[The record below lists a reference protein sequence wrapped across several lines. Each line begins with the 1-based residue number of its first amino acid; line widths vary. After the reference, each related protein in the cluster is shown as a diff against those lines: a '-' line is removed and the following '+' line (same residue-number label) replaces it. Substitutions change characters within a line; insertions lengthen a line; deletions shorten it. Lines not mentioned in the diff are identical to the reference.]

1 MTYAEKFLNSHGQ
14 TITIQ
19 RNPTVTTKASLK
31 RSTRAVR
38 DPGIRDSSWEGLV
51 LADSN
56 LTSGEVFSLGGDK
69 LPEHILTTKGTMP
82 KLGTLA
88 MDKYL
93 VQSANL
99 DVASGAIAF
108 FAVKVNSILTPLRR
122 TEELDDEYNLVVT
135 WKWTPASTTIDAF
148 GQVVTYALRQYD
160 PGLLESSRYIF
171 YLPSSYGVQV
181 LDRLVLNGENLMVNA
196 IDPLILEGVVRVQAG
211 TDTRE

>member
-1 MTYAEKFLNSHGQ
+1 MTYAEKYLNAHGQ

-19 RNPTVTTKASLK
+19 RTPSVTTKASLK
-31 RSTRAVR
+31 RSTKAVR

-56 LTSGEVFSLGGDK
+56 LTSGEVFSLG
-69 LPEHILTTKGTMP
+69 
-82 KLGTLA
+82 

-99 DVASGAIAF
+99 DTASGAIAF
-108 FAVKVNSILTPLRR
+108 FAVKVNAIVTPLRR
-122 TEELDDEYNLVVT
+122 TEELDDDFNMVVN
-135 WKWTPASTTIDAF
+135 WKWTPEGTTIDAF

-171 YLPSSYGVQV
+171 YLPASFGVQV
-181 LDRLVLNGENLMVNA
+181 LDRLVLNGENFMVNA

>member
-31 RSTRAVR
+31 RSTKAVR

-51 LADSN
+51 LPDSN
-56 LTSGEVFSLGGDK
+56 LVSGEIFSV
-69 LPEHILTTKGTMP
+69 GT
-82 KLGTLA
+82 
-88 MDKYL
+88 DKYL

-108 FAVKVNSILTPLRR
+108 FAAKVNSTLTPLRR

-171 YLPSSYGVQV
+171 YLPSSYGVEV

-196 IDPLILEGVVRVQAG
+196 IDPLMLEGVVRVQAG
-211 TDTRE
+211 IDTRE

>member
-31 RSTRAVR
+31 RSTKAVR

-51 LADSN
+51 LPDSN
-56 LTSGEVFSLGGDK
+56 LVSGEIFSV
-69 LPEHILTTKGTMP
+69 GT
-82 KLGTLA
+82 
-88 MDKYL
+88 DKYL
-93 VQSANL
+93 VQSANF

-108 FAVKVNSILTPLRR
+108 FAAKVNSTLTPLRR

-171 YLPSSYGVQV
+171 YLPSSYGVEV

-196 IDPLILEGVVRVQAG
+196 IDPLMLEGVVRVQAG

>member
-31 RSTRAVR
+31 RSTKAVR

-51 LADSN
+51 LPDSN
-56 LTSGEVFSLGGDK
+56 LVSGEIFSV
-69 LPEHILTTKGTMP
+69 GT
-82 KLGTLA
+82 
-88 MDKYL
+88 DKYL

-108 FAVKVNSILTPLRR
+108 FAAKVNSTLTPLRR

-171 YLPSSYGVQV
+171 YLPSSYGVEV

-196 IDPLILEGVVRVQAG
+196 IDPLMLEGVVRVQAG

>member
-31 RSTRAVR
+31 RSTKAVR
-38 DPGIRDSSWEGLV
+38 DPGIRDSSWEGLA
-51 LADSN
+51 LPDSN
-56 LTSGEVFSLGGDK
+56 LVSGEIFSV
-69 LPEHILTTKGTMP
+69 GT
-82 KLGTLA
+82 
-88 MDKYL
+88 DKYL

-108 FAVKVNSILTPLRR
+108 FAVKVNSTLTPLRR

-181 LDRLVLNGENLMVNA
+181 LDRLVLNGENFMVNA
-196 IDPLILEGVVRVQAG
+196 IDPLMLEGVVRVQAG

>member
-19 RNPTVTTKASLK
+19 RSPTVTTKASLK
-31 RSTRAVR
+31 RSTKAVR
-38 DPGIRDSSWEGLV
+38 DPGIRDSSWEGLA
-51 LADSN
+51 LPDSN
-56 LTSGEVFSLGGDK
+56 LVSGEIFSV
-69 LPEHILTTKGTMP
+69 GT
-82 KLGTLA
+82 
-88 MDKYL
+88 DKYL

-108 FAVKVNSILTPLRR
+108 FAAKVNSTLTPLRR

-171 YLPSSYGVQV
+171 YLPSSYGVEV

-196 IDPLILEGVVRVQAG
+196 IDPLMLEGVVRVQAG

>member
-31 RSTRAVR
+31 RSTKAVR
-38 DPGIRDSSWEGLV
+38 DPGIRDSSWEGLA
-51 LADSN
+51 LADSA
-56 LTSGEVFSLGGDK
+56 LTGGEIFSV
-69 LPEHILTTKGTMP
+69 GT
-82 KLGTLA
+82 
-88 MDKYL
+88 DKYL

-108 FAVKVNSILTPLRR
+108 FAAKVNSTLTPLRR

-171 YLPSSYGVQV
+171 YLPSSYGVEV

-196 IDPLILEGVVRVQAG
+196 IDPLMLEGVVRVQAG

>member
-31 RSTRAVR
+31 RSTKAVC

-51 LADSN
+51 LPDSN
-56 LTSGEVFSLGGDK
+56 LVSGEIFSV
-69 LPEHILTTKGTMP
+69 GT
-82 KLGTLA
+82 
-88 MDKYL
+88 DKYL

-108 FAVKVNSILTPLRR
+108 FAAKVNSTLTPLRR

-171 YLPSSYGVQV
+171 YLPSSYGVEV

-196 IDPLILEGVVRVQAG
+196 IDPLMLEGVVRVQAG

>member
-19 RNPTVTTKASLK
+19 RTPSVTTKASLK
-31 RSTRAVR
+31 RSTKAVR
-38 DPGIRDSSWEGLV
+38 DPGIRDSSWEGLA
-51 LADSN
+51 LPDSN
-56 LTSGEVFSLGGDK
+56 LVSGEIFSV
-69 LPEHILTTKGTMP
+69 GT
-82 KLGTLA
+82 
-88 MDKYL
+88 DKYL

-108 FAVKVNSILTPLRR
+108 FAVKVNSTLTPLRR
-122 TEELDDEYNLVVT
+122 TEELDEDYNMTVE
-135 WKWTPASTTIDAF
+135 WKWTPEGTTIDAF

-171 YLPSSYGVQV
+171 YLPASFGVQV
-181 LDRLVLNGENLMVNA
+181 LDRLVLNGENFMVNA

>member
-31 RSTRAVR
+31 RSTKAVR
-38 DPGIRDSSWEGLV
+38 DPGIRDSSWEGLA
-51 LADSN
+51 LPDSN
-56 LTSGEVFSLGGDK
+56 LVSGEIFSV
-69 LPEHILTTKGTMP
+69 GT
-82 KLGTLA
+82 
-88 MDKYL
+88 DKYL

-108 FAVKVNSILTPLRR
+108 FAAKVNSTLTPLRR

-196 IDPLILEGVVRVQAG
+196 IDPLMLEGVVRVQAG

>member
-19 RNPTVTTKASLK
+19 RSPTITTKASLK
-31 RSTRAVR
+31 RSTKAVR
-38 DPGIRDSSWEGLV
+38 DPGIRDSSWEGLA
-51 LADSN
+51 LPDSN
-56 LTSGEVFSLGGDK
+56 LVSGEIFSV
-69 LPEHILTTKGTMP
+69 GT
-82 KLGTLA
+82 
-88 MDKYL
+88 DKYL

-108 FAVKVNSILTPLRR
+108 FAVKVNSTLTPLRR
-122 TEELDDEYNLVVT
+122 TEELDEDYNMTVE

-171 YLPSSYGVQV
+171 YLPASFGVQV
-181 LDRLVLNGENLMVNA
+181 LDRLVLNGENFMVNA

>member
-31 RSTRAVR
+31 RSTKAVR
-38 DPGIRDSSWEGLV
+38 DPGIRDSSWEGLA
-51 LADSN
+51 LPDSN
-56 LTSGEVFSLGGDK
+56 LVSGEIFSV
-69 LPEHILTTKGTMP
+69 GT
-82 KLGTLA
+82 
-88 MDKYL
+88 DKYL

-108 FAVKVNSILTPLRR
+108 FAVKVNSTLTPLRR

-171 YLPSSYGVQV
+171 YLPSSYGVEV

-196 IDPLILEGVVRVQAG
+196 IDPLMLEGVVRVQAG

>member
-31 RSTRAVR
+31 RSTKAVH

-51 LADSN
+51 LPDSN
-56 LTSGEVFSLGGDK
+56 LVSGEIFSV
-69 LPEHILTTKGTMP
+69 GT
-82 KLGTLA
+82 
-88 MDKYL
+88 DKYL

-108 FAVKVNSILTPLRR
+108 FAAKVNSTLTPLRR

>member
-51 LADSN
+51 LPDSN
-56 LTSGEVFSLGGDK
+56 LVSGEIFSV
-69 LPEHILTTKGTMP
+69 GT
-82 KLGTLA
+82 
-88 MDKYL
+88 DKYL

-108 FAVKVNSILTPLRR
+108 FAAKVNSTLTPLRR

-196 IDPLILEGVVRVQAG
+196 IDPLMLEGVVRVQAG

>member
-31 RSTRAVR
+31 RSTKAVR

-51 LADSN
+51 LPGSN
-56 LTSGEVFSLGGDK
+56 LVSGEIFSV
-69 LPEHILTTKGTMP
+69 GT
-82 KLGTLA
+82 
-88 MDKYL
+88 DKYL

-108 FAVKVNSILTPLRR
+108 FAAKVNSTLTPLRR

-181 LDRLVLNGENLMVNA
+181 LDRLVLDGENFMVNA
-196 IDPLILEGVVRVQAG
+196 IDPLMLEGVVRVQAG

>member
-19 RNPTVTTKASLK
+19 RSPTITTKASLK
-31 RSTRAVR
+31 RSTKAVR
-38 DPGIRDSSWEGLV
+38 DPGIRDSSWEGLA
-51 LADSN
+51 LPDSN
-56 LTSGEVFSLGGDK
+56 LVSGEIFSV
-69 LPEHILTTKGTMP
+69 GT
-82 KLGTLA
+82 
-88 MDKYL
+88 DKYL

-108 FAVKVNSILTPLRR
+108 FAVKVNSTLTPLRR
-122 TEELDDEYNLVVT
+122 TEELDEDYNMTVE
-135 WKWTPASTTIDAF
+135 WKWTPEGTTIDAF

-171 YLPSSYGVQV
+171 YLPASFGVQV
-181 LDRLVLNGENLMVNA
+181 LDRLVLNGENFMVNA

>member
-1 MTYAEKFLNSHGQ
+1 MTYAEKFLNSRGQ

-31 RSTRAVR
+31 RSTKAVR

-51 LADSN
+51 LSDSN
-56 LTSGEVFSLGGDK
+56 LVSGEIFSV
-69 LPEHILTTKGTMP
+69 GT
-82 KLGTLA
+82 
-88 MDKYL
+88 DKYL

-108 FAVKVNSILTPLRR
+108 FAAKVNSTLTPLRR

-171 YLPSSYGVQV
+171 YLPSSYGVEV

-196 IDPLILEGVVRVQAG
+196 IDPLMLEGVVRVQAG

>member
-1 MTYAEKFLNSHGQ
+1 MTYAGKFLNAHGQ

-31 RSTRAVR
+31 RSTKAVR
-38 DPGIRDSSWEGLV
+38 DPGIRDSSWEGLA
-51 LADSN
+51 LADSA
-56 LTSGEVFSLGGDK
+56 LTGGEIFSV
-69 LPEHILTTKGTMP
+69 GT
-82 KLGTLA
+82 
-88 MDKYL
+88 DKYL

-108 FAVKVNSILTPLRR
+108 FAVKVNSTLTPLRR
-122 TEELDDEYNLVVT
+122 EEELDKENNLVIT
-135 WKWTPASTTIDAF
+135 WKWTTQGTTIDAF

-181 LDRLVLNGENLMVNA
+181 LDRLVLDGENFMVNA
-196 IDPLILEGVVRVQAG
+196 IDPLMLEGVVRVQAG

>member
-31 RSTRAVR
+31 RSTKAVR

-51 LADSN
+51 LPDSN
-56 LTSGEVFSLGGDK
+56 LVSGEIFSV
-69 LPEHILTTKGTMP
+69 GT
-82 KLGTLA
+82 
-88 MDKYL
+88 DKYL

-108 FAVKVNSILTPLRR
+108 FAAKVNSTLTPLRR

-160 PGLLESSRYIF
+160 PGLLESSRYII
-171 YLPSSYGVQV
+171 YLPSSFGVQV
-181 LDRLVLNGENLMVNA
+181 LDRLVLNGENFMVNA
-196 IDPLILEGVVRVQAG
+196 IDPLMLEGVVRVQAG

>member
-14 TITIQ
+14 TASIQ
-19 RNPTVTTKASLK
+19 RTPTVTTQMSLK
-31 RSTRAVR
+31 RSTKAVR
-38 DPGIRDSSWEGLV
+38 DPGIRDSSWEGLA
-51 LADSN
+51 LADSA
-56 LTSGEVFSLGGDK
+56 LTSGEIFSV
-69 LPEHILTTKGTMP
+69 GT
-82 KLGTLA
+82 
-88 MDKYL
+88 DKYL

-108 FAVKVNSILTPLRR
+108 FAAKVNSTLTPLRR

-181 LDRLVLNGENLMVNA
+181 LDRLVLDGENFMVNA
-196 IDPLILEGVVRVQAG
+196 IDPLMLEGVVRVQAG

>member
-14 TITIQ
+14 IATIQ
-19 RNPTVTTKASLK
+19 RTPTVTTKASLK

-38 DPGIRDSSWEGLV
+38 DPGIRDSSWEGLA
-51 LADSN
+51 LPDSN
-56 LTSGEVFSLGGDK
+56 LVSGEIFSV
-69 LPEHILTTKGTMP
+69 GT
-82 KLGTLA
+82 
-88 MDKYL
+88 DKYL

-108 FAVKVNSILTPLRR
+108 FAVKVNSTLTPLRR

>member
-31 RSTRAVR
+31 RSTKAVR

-51 LADSN
+51 LPGSN
-56 LTSGEVFSLGGDK
+56 LVSGEIFSV
-69 LPEHILTTKGTMP
+69 GT
-82 KLGTLA
+82 
-88 MDKYL
+88 DKYL

-108 FAVKVNSILTPLRR
+108 FAAKVNSTLTPLRR

-171 YLPSSYGVQV
+171 YLPSSYGVEV

>member
-31 RSTRAVR
+31 RSTKAVR

-51 LADSN
+51 LPDSN
-56 LTSGEVFSLGGDK
+56 LVSGEIFSV
-69 LPEHILTTKGTMP
+69 GT
-82 KLGTLA
+82 
-88 MDKYL
+88 DKYL

-108 FAVKVNSILTPLRR
+108 FAAKVNSTLTPLRR

-171 YLPSSYGVQV
+171 YLPSSYGVEV
-181 LDRLVLNGENLMVNA
+181 LDRLVLNGENFMVNA
-196 IDPLILEGVVRVQAG
+196 IDPLMLEGVVRVQAG

>member
-19 RNPTVTTKASLK
+19 RSPTITTKASLK
-31 RSTRAVR
+31 RSTKAVR
-38 DPGIRDSSWEGLV
+38 DPGIRDSSWEGLA
-51 LADSN
+51 LPDSN
-56 LTSGEVFSLGGDK
+56 LVSGEIFSV
-69 LPEHILTTKGTMP
+69 GT
-82 KLGTLA
+82 
-88 MDKYL
+88 DKYL

-108 FAVKVNSILTPLRR
+108 FAVKVNSTLTPLRR
-122 TEELDDEYNLVVT
+122 TEELDDDYNMTVE
-135 WKWTPASTTIDAF
+135 WKWTPEGTTIDAF

-171 YLPSSYGVQV
+171 YLPASFGVQV
-181 LDRLVLNGENLMVNA
+181 LDRLVLNGENFMVNA

>member
-31 RSTRAVR
+31 RSTKAVR

-56 LTSGEVFSLGGDK
+56 LTSGEVFSLG
-69 LPEHILTTKGTMP
+69 
-82 KLGTLA
+82 

-99 DVASGAIAF
+99 DTASGAIAF
-108 FAVKVNSILTPLRR
+108 FAVKVNSTLTPLRR
-122 TEELDDEYNLVVT
+122 TEELDEDYNMTVE
-135 WKWTPASTTIDAF
+135 WKWTPEGTAIDAF

-171 YLPSSYGVQV
+171 YLPASFGVQV

-196 IDPLILEGVVRVQAG
+196 IDPLMLEGVVRVQAG

>member
-31 RSTRAVR
+31 RSTKAVR

-51 LADSN
+51 LSDSN
-56 LTSGEVFSLGGDK
+56 LTGGEIFSID
-69 LPEHILTTKGTMP
+69 T
-82 KLGTLA
+82 
-88 MDKYL
+88 DKYL
-93 VQSANL
+93 VQSANF
-99 DVASGAIAF
+99 DAASGSIAF
-108 FAVKVNSILTPLRR
+108 FAVKVNATVTPLRR
-122 TEELDDEYNLVVT
+122 EEKLDDENNLTIT
-135 WKWTPASTTIDAF
+135 WKWTTQGTTIDAF

-181 LDRLVLNGENLMVNA
+181 LDRLVLDGENFMVNA
-196 IDPLILEGVVRVQAG
+196 IDPLMLEGVVRVQAG

>member
-31 RSTRAVR
+31 RSTKAVR
-38 DPGIRDSSWEGLV
+38 DPGIRDSSWEGLA
-51 LADSN
+51 LPDSN
-56 LTSGEVFSLGGDK
+56 LVSGEIFSV
-69 LPEHILTTKGTMP
+69 GT
-82 KLGTLA
+82 
-88 MDKYL
+88 DKYL

-108 FAVKVNSILTPLRR
+108 FAVKVNSTLTPLRR
-122 TEELDDEYNLVVT
+122 TEELDEDYNMTVE
-135 WKWTPASTTIDAF
+135 WKWTPEGTTIDAF

-171 YLPSSYGVQV
+171 YLPASFGVQV
-181 LDRLVLNGENLMVNA
+181 LDRLVLNGENFMVNA

>member
-38 DPGIRDSSWEGLV
+38 DPGIRDSSWEGLA
-51 LADSN
+51 LPDSN
-56 LTSGEVFSLGGDK
+56 LVSGEIFSV
-69 LPEHILTTKGTMP
+69 GT
-82 KLGTLA
+82 
-88 MDKYL
+88 DKYL

-108 FAVKVNSILTPLRR
+108 FAVKVNSTLTPLRR

>member
-31 RSTRAVR
+31 RSTKAVR
-38 DPGIRDSSWEGLV
+38 DPGIRDSSWEGLA
-51 LADSN
+51 LPDSN
-56 LTSGEVFSLGGDK
+56 LVSGEIFSV
-69 LPEHILTTKGTMP
+69 GT
-82 KLGTLA
+82 
-88 MDKYL
+88 DKYL

-108 FAVKVNSILTPLRR
+108 FAAKVNSTLTPLRR

-171 YLPSSYGVQV
+171 YLPSSYGVEV

-196 IDPLILEGVVRVQAG
+196 IDPLMLEGVVRVQAG

>member
-19 RNPTVTTKASLK
+19 RSPTVTTKASLK
-31 RSTRAVR
+31 RSTKAVR
-38 DPGIRDSSWEGLV
+38 DPGIRDSSWEGLA
-51 LADSN
+51 LPDSN
-56 LTSGEVFSLGGDK
+56 LVSGEIFSV
-69 LPEHILTTKGTMP
+69 GT
-82 KLGTLA
+82 
-88 MDKYL
+88 DKYL

-108 FAVKVNSILTPLRR
+108 FAVKVNSTLTPLRR

-196 IDPLILEGVVRVQAG
+196 IDPLMLEGVVRVQAG

>member
-31 RSTRAVR
+31 QSTRAVR
-38 DPGIRDSSWEGLV
+38 DPGIRDSSWEGLA
-51 LADSN
+51 LPDSN
-56 LTSGEVFSLGGDK
+56 LVSGEIFSV
-69 LPEHILTTKGTMP
+69 GT
-82 KLGTLA
+82 
-88 MDKYL
+88 DKYL

-108 FAVKVNSILTPLRR
+108 FAVKVNSTLTPLRR
-122 TEELDDEYNLVVT
+122 TEELDEDYNMTVE
-135 WKWTPASTTIDAF
+135 WKWTPEGTTIDAF

-196 IDPLILEGVVRVQAG
+196 IDPLMLEGVVRVQAG

>member
-38 DPGIRDSSWEGLV
+38 DPGIRDSSWEGLA
-51 LADSN
+51 LPDSN
-56 LTSGEVFSLGGDK
+56 LVSGEIFSV
-69 LPEHILTTKGTMP
+69 GT
-82 KLGTLA
+82 
-88 MDKYL
+88 DKYL

-108 FAVKVNSILTPLRR
+108 FAVKANSTLTPLRR

-135 WKWTPASTTIDAF
+135 WKWTPEGTAIDAF

>member
-19 RNPTVTTKASLK
+19 RNPTVTTQMSLK
-31 RSTRAVR
+31 RSTKAVR

-51 LADSN
+51 LSDSN
-56 LTSGEVFSLGGDK
+56 LVSGEIFSV
-69 LPEHILTTKGTMP
+69 GT
-82 KLGTLA
+82 
-88 MDKYL
+88 DKYL

-108 FAVKVNSILTPLRR
+108 FAAKVNSTLTPLRR

-171 YLPSSYGVQV
+171 YLPSSYGVEV

-196 IDPLILEGVVRVQAG
+196 IDPLMLEGVVRVQAG

>member
-31 RSTRAVR
+31 RSTKAVR
-38 DPGIRDSSWEGLV
+38 DPGIRDSSWEGLA
-51 LADSN
+51 LPDSN
-56 LTSGEVFSLGGDK
+56 LVSGEIFSV
-69 LPEHILTTKGTMP
+69 GT
-82 KLGTLA
+82 
-88 MDKYL
+88 DKYL

-108 FAVKVNSILTPLRR
+108 FAVKVNSTLTPLRR

-196 IDPLILEGVVRVQAG
+196 IDPLMLEGVVRVQAG

>member
-31 RSTRAVR
+31 RSTKAVR
-38 DPGIRDSSWEGLV
+38 DPGIRDSSWEGLA
-51 LADSN
+51 LPDSN
-56 LTSGEVFSLGGDK
+56 LVSGEIFSV
-69 LPEHILTTKGTMP
+69 GT
-82 KLGTLA
+82 
-88 MDKYL
+88 DKYL

-108 FAVKVNSILTPLRR
+108 FAAKVNSTLTPLRR

-181 LDRLVLNGENLMVNA
+181 LDRLVLDGENFMVNA
-196 IDPLILEGVVRVQAG
+196 IDPLMLEGVVRVQAG